1 MVPFK
6 DIDMDDFISIMK
18 IYVVVKVVN
27 LDGSNSSVLVK
38 NSKML
43 NEQRDRRID
52 VYFYNIFDFII
63 NWNKF

>member
-1 MVPFK
+1 MKYFK
-6 DIDMDDFISIMK
+6 IDRRIDMNDFISIMK

-52 VYFYNIFDFII
+52 LCCIFL
-63 NWNKF
+63 

>member
-1 MVPFK
+1 MDPFK

-27 LDGSNSSVLVK
+27 LDGSNFSVLVK
-38 NSKML
+38 NSKIL

-52 VYFYNIFDFII
+52 LCCIFL
-63 NWNKF
+63 

>member
-27 LDGSNSSVLVK
+27 LDGSNFSVLVK

-52 VYFYNIFDFII
+52 LCCIFL
-63 NWNKF
+63 

>member
-1 MVPFK
+1 MVSFK

-52 VYFYNIFDFII
+52 LCCILLYF
-63 NWNKF
+63 

>member
-18 IYVVVKVVN
+18 IYVVINTVN

-52 VYFYNIFDFII
+52 LCCIFL
-63 NWNKF
+63 

>member
-1 MVPFK
+1 MVSFK

-18 IYVVVKVVN
+18 IYVVVNVVN

-38 NSKML
+38 NSKIL

-52 VYFYNIFDFII
+52 LCCILLYF
-63 NWNKF
+63 

>member
-52 VYFYNIFDFII
+52 LCYIFL
-63 NWNKF
+63 

>member
-6 DIDMDDFISIMK
+6 DIDMDDFISIMT

-38 NSKML
+38 NSKTL

-52 VYFYNIFDFII
+52 LCCIFL
-63 NWNKF
+63 

>member
-18 IYVVVKVVN
+18 IYVVVNVVN

-38 NSKML
+38 NSKIL
-43 NEQRDRRID
+43 NEQCDRRID
-52 VYFYNIFDFII
+52 LCCIFL
-63 NWNKF
+63 

>member
-1 MVPFK
+1 MVSFK

-52 VYFYNIFDFII
+52 LCCIFL
-63 NWNKF
+63 

>member
-1 MVPFK
+1 MVSFK

-27 LDGSNSSVLVK
+27 LDGSNFSVLVK
-38 NSKML
+38 NSKIL

-52 VYFYNIFDFII
+52 LCCIFL
-63 NWNKF
+63 

>member
-1 MVPFK
+1 
-6 DIDMDDFISIMK
+6 MDDFISIMK

-52 VYFYNIFDFII
+52 LCCIFL
-63 NWNKF
+63 

>member
-38 NSKML
+38 NSKIL
-43 NEQRDRRID
+43 NEQRDRRTDLCCILL
-52 VYFYNIFDFII
+52 YF
-63 NWNKF
+63 

>member
-1 MVPFK
+1 MVSFK
-6 DIDMDDFISIMK
+6 DIDMDDFIFIMK
-18 IYVVVKVVN
+18 IYVVINTVN

-52 VYFYNIFDFII
+52 LCCILLYF
-63 NWNKF
+63 

>member
-6 DIDMDDFISIMK
+6 DIDMDDFISIIK

-27 LDGSNSSVLVK
+27 LDGSNFSVLVK
-38 NSKML
+38 NSKIL

-52 VYFYNIFDFII
+52 LCCIFL
-63 NWNKF
+63 

>member
-6 DIDMDDFISIMK
+6 DIDMNDFISIMK
-18 IYVVVKVVN
+18 IYVVVNVVN

-38 NSKML
+38 NSKIL

-52 VYFYNIFDFII
+52 LCCIFL
-63 NWNKF
+63 

>member
-1 MVPFK
+1 MVSFK
-6 DIDMDDFISIMK
+6 DIDMDDFIFIMK

-52 VYFYNIFDFII
+52 LCCIFL
-63 NWNKF
+63 

>member
-1 MVPFK
+1 MVSFK
-6 DIDMDDFISIMK
+6 DIDMNDFISVMK
-18 IYVVVKVVN
+18 IYVVVNVVN

-52 VYFYNIFDFII
+52 LCCIFL
-63 NWNKF
+63 

>member
-18 IYVVVKVVN
+18 IYVVVNVVN

-38 NSKML
+38 NSKIL
-43 NEQRDRRID
+43 NKQRDRRIALC
-52 VYFYNIFDFII
+52 YIFL
-63 NWNKF
+63 

>member
-1 MVPFK
+1 MVSFT
-6 DIDMDDFISIMK
+6 DIDMDDFIFIMK

-52 VYFYNIFDFII
+52 LCCIFL
-63 NWNKF
+63 

>member
-1 MVPFK
+1 MDPFK

-52 VYFYNIFDFII
+52 LCCIFL
-63 NWNKF
+63 

>member
-1 MVPFK
+1 MVSFK
-6 DIDMDDFISIMK
+6 DIDMNDFISIMK
-18 IYVVVKVVN
+18 IYVVVNVVN

-52 VYFYNIFDFII
+52 LCYIFL
-63 NWNKF
+63 

>member
-1 MVPFK
+1 MVSFK
-6 DIDMDDFISIMK
+6 DIDMNDFISIMK
-18 IYVVVKVVN
+18 IYVVVNVVN

-52 VYFYNIFDFII
+52 LCCILLYF
-63 NWNKF
+63 

>member
-1 MVPFK
+1 MVSFK

-18 IYVVVKVVN
+18 IYVVVNVVN

-38 NSKML
+38 NSKIL

-52 VYFYNIFDFII
+52 LCYIFL
-63 NWNKF
+63 

>member
-1 MVPFK
+1 MVSFK
-6 DIDMDDFISIMK
+6 DIDMNDFISIMK

-52 VYFYNIFDFII
+52 LCCIFL
-63 NWNKF
+63 

>member
-52 VYFYNIFDFII
+52 LCCISL
-63 NWNKF
+63 

>member
-18 IYVVVKVVN
+18 IYVVVNVVN

-38 NSKML
+38 NSKIL

-52 VYFYNIFDFII
+52 LCYIFL
-63 NWNKF
+63 

>member
-18 IYVVVKVVN
+18 IYVVN

-38 NSKML
+38 K
-43 NEQRDRRID
+43 Q
-52 VYFYNIFDFII
+52 
-63 NWNKF
+63 